1 MIFFETERLIFRRFE
16 QCDLEELTRIS
27 ADVAVIRYVGNGQPL
42 TREKTQRWIDK
53 SRSNIAQFGYGTGA
67 VIEREKNTLI
77 GWAGIGR
84 PADENGLEEVVYG
97 LDSPYWRL
105 GLGNELLAGLV
116 HWSRDT
122 LRLNELRA
130 TVYPENAASIA
141 LLSRYGF
148 ELVDGCYKGDPNT
161 HLYIA
166 SL

>member
-1 MIFFETERLIFRRFE
+1 MIFFETERLLFRRFE
-16 QCDLEELTRIS
+16 QCDLDELARIS
-27 ADVAVIRYVGNGQPL
+27 ADVAVIRYVGNGRPL
-42 TREKTQRWIDK
+42 TREKTQTWIDK

-67 VIEREKNTLI
+67 VIEKEKNALI

-84 PADENGLEEVVYG
+84 PADDNGLEEVIYG

-105 GLGNELLAGLV
+105 GLGSELLAGLV
-116 HWSRDT
+116 CWSRDT

-130 TVYPENAASIA
+130 TVYPENAASIT

-148 ELVDGCYKGDPNT
+148 ELVDDCYKGDPNT
-161 HLYIA
+161 HLYIL